1 MCYDPLISTLGDT
14 NVYKQRSGLKDV
26 HLRIIIL
33 KSGKKKTSIIENKIE

>member
-33 KSGKKKTSIIENKIE
+33 KSGKKTSIIENKIE